1 MNRLKIIIMALSL
14 MSGVSSCIKDDRNN
28 FLPDECV
35 YLLESS
41 HHEVKASEGR
51 FGLVLIKS
59 GKGLSSCDVTI
70 KVDEDALNEYDTLND
85 MSLAV
90 LPENVFTLSETSVH
104 FGKSDFRKEVEV
116 SWEPAALSALLGIS
130 EYAIPLR
137 LECRGLEADSERSV
151 IIIQPVR

>member
-1 MNRLKIIIMALSL
+1 MNRLKIIIMASSL
-14 MSGVSSCIKDDRNN
+14 LLGLSSCIKDDRNN

-35 YLLESS
+35 YLIESS
-41 HHEVKASEGR
+41 LQEVKASEGQ

-70 KVDEDALNEYDTLND
+70 KVDEDALDEYNAVND

-90 LPENVFTLSETSVH
+90 LPENVFTLSEASVH

-116 SWEPAALSALLGIS
+116 LWEPAALSALLGIS
-130 EYAIPLR
+130 EYAIPLK
-137 LECRGLEADSERSV
+137 LECRGLEADPERSV
-151 IIIQPVR
+151 IIIQPVK